1 MKMLKNLMGKNKDS
15 AEHSVWGEKLVKPQK
30 VLDMLEP
37 GMSIY
42 LSTGSAEPRT
52 LMKHLIESDNHN
64 ISDLELIQ
72 VVSLGEAITAKD
84 LDSKKFRLK
93 TFFPGWLADEA
104 ISSGRVDL
112 IPGFF
117 SQIPHLIGSGQIAI
131 DVAFVQ
137 ISPPNAAGYCCLG
150 IAMDAGRQAMD
161 RARLVVGE
169 INENVP
175 QTFGDTFVSMSE
187 FDYVVQSE
195 EPPFYFP
202 RLQPAEVYYQIAS
215 NLASVIEDGSCLAFS
230 YGPIFEALGKTLAN
244 KKDLGIHTPFITDAV
259 MDLCLCNAV
268 TNRSKGVFKGKSL
281 ASYAMGTPELMKWLD
296 NNPLVEF
303 QSADKVFN
311 PLVIGQNKKFVTIVP
326 CRKVDLAG
334 RVVLFSGR
342 SNTGVT
348 PGEVGNFATAAR
360 LSRGG
365 VSIFALPSRNLKGEC
380 NFLLSLENFDEQ
392 FSIKEAVD
400 MVVTEYGVAN
410 LHGRTVRERAQSLIE
425 VAHPEDRTGLIE
437 KAKEKRIIYKDQIF
451 LSESSHLYQSDI
463 NEIHTFK
470 NDLQVRFRAILP
482 SDEDQMRRLFY
493 RFSDETVYYRYFA
506 RIKSM
511 PHSKM
516 QMYVNVDY
524 RTVVSIVGLI
534 GTPGKGQ
541 IIAEARYV
549 KHADKPFGDIA
560 FVVDEKFHGHGIA
573 TFMYQLL
580 SRLAKERGL
589 HGFTANV
596 LASNTSMMKVF
607 EKEGKMKAKMEGG
620 EYELTITFDK

>member
-1 MKMLKNLMGKNKDS
+1 MNFLKNQMGKSTKKEQD
-15 AEHSVWGEKLVKPQK
+15 SVWGEKLVKPEK
-30 VLDMLEP
+30 VLELLEP

-52 LMKHLIESDNHN
+52 LLKHLINSNHSN
-64 ISDLELIQ
+64 ITDLELIQ
-72 VVSLGEAITAKD
+72 VVSLGEAISAKE
-84 LDSKKFRLK
+84 LNSKKFRLK

-117 SQIPHLIGSGQIAI
+117 SQIPDLIGSGQIAV
-131 DVAFVQ
+131 DVAFIQ

-150 IAMDAGRQAMD
+150 IAMDAGRQAME

-169 INENVP
+169 INDQIP
-175 QTFGDTFVSMSE
+175 QTFGDTFVAMSE
-187 FDYVVQSE
+187 FDYVIRSE
-195 EPPFYFP
+195 DPPFYFP
-202 RLQPAEVYYQIAS
+202 RLQPDDVYYDIAS
-215 NLASVIEDGSCLAFS
+215 NIASVIEDGSCLAFS
-230 YGPIFEALGKTLAN
+230 YGPIFEALGKTLAH

-259 MDLCLCNAV
+259 MDLCRCNAV
-268 TNRSKGVFKGKSL
+268 TNRKKSIFTGKSL
-281 ASYAMGTPELMKWLD
+281 TAYAMGTPELMKWLD
-296 NNPLVEF
+296 NNPMVEF

-311 PLVIGQNKKFVTIVP
+311 PLVIGQNKKFISIVP
-326 CRKVDLAG
+326 SRKVDLSG
-334 RVVLFSGR
+334 RVVLFSGK

-360 LSRGG
+360 LSKGG
-365 VSIFALPSRNLKGEC
+365 IALFALPSRNLKGEC
-380 NFLLSLENFDEQ
+380 NFLLSLENYSEQ

-410 LHGRTVRERAQSLIE
+410 LYGRTVRERAQSLIE
-425 VAHPEDRTGLIE
+425 IAHPDDRTRLIE
-437 KAKEKRIIYKDQIF
+437 KAKEKRILYQDQIF
-451 LSESSHLYQSDI
+451 LSDSSHLYQSDI
-463 NEIHTFK
+463 SEIHTFK
-470 NDLQVRFRAILP
+470 NNLEVRFRAILP
-482 SDEDQMRRLFY
+482 SDEEQMRRLFY
-493 RFSDETVYYRYFA
+493 RFSNETVYYRYFA

-524 RTVVSIVGLI
+524 SKVLSIVGLI

-541 IIAEARYV
+541 IIAEGRYV
-549 KHADKPFGDIA
+549 KHADKPYGDIA
-560 FVVDEKFHGHGIA
+560 FVVDEKYHGNGIA
-573 TFMYQLL
+573 TYMYRLL
-580 SRLAKERGL
+580 TRLAKERGL

-620 EYELTITFDK
+620 EYELTISFDK

>member
-1 MKMLKNLMGKNKDS
+1 MGKNKDS
-15 AEHSVWGEKLVKPQK
+15 ARHSVWGKKLVKPQD
-30 VLDMLEP
+30 VLDLLEP

-117 SQIPHLIGSGQIAI
+117 SQIPHLIGSGQIAV

-169 INENVP
+169 INEDVP
-175 QTFGDTFVSMSE
+175 QTFGDTFVSISE

-195 EPPFYFP
+195 ETPFYFP
-202 RLQPAEVYYQIAS
+202 RLQPAEVYVQIAS

-259 MDLCLCNAV
+259 MDLCRCNAV
-268 TNRSKGVFKGKSL
+268 TNRNKAVFKGKSL

-296 NNPLVEF
+296 NNPMVEF

-365 VSIFALPSRNLKGEC
+365 VSVFALPSRNLKGEC
-380 NFLLSLENFDEQ
+380 NFLLSLEKYDEQ

-400 MVVTEYGVAN
+400 MVVTEYGAAN
-410 LHGRTVRERAQSLIE
+410 LYGRTVRERAQSLIE
-425 VAHPEDRTGLIE
+425 VAHPEDRTQLIE
-437 KAKEKRIIYKDQIF
+437 KAKEKHIIYKDQIF

-463 NEIHTFK
+463 NEIHSFK
-470 NDLQVRFRAILP
+470 NNLQVRFRAILP
-482 SDEDQMRRLFY
+482 SDEEQMRRLFY

-506 RIKSM
+506 RIKAM

-534 GTPGKGQ
+534 GPPGKGQ

-560 FVVDEKFHGHGIA
+560 FVVDEKYHGHGIA
-573 TFMYQLL
+573 TYMYRLL
-580 SRLAKERGL
+580 ARLAKERGL

-620 EYELTITFDK
+620 EYELTITFDD